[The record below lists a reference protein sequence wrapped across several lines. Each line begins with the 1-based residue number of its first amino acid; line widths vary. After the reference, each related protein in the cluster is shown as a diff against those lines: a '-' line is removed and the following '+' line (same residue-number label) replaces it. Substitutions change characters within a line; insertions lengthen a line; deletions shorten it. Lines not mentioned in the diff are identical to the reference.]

1 MWLRRV
7 LISQVGLG
15 AKDMLAREPDL
26 TLYRQLSQFTLQ
38 VACLW
43 TMVLGW
49 GRWSMPI
56 RWTRLNARLWNGSK
70 VWQREWSCTS
80 LDNTS
85 LMLKLIRWSENGSLL
100 LGLNTNFG
108 MGQQKCLF
116 FVLIA
121 LGSDSPIDAGSKV
134 NVFRKHD
141 HQRWRY
147 HHRLLDCQ
155 SPYFQLQFPLDR
167 QIPMDH

>member
-43 TMVLGW
+43 TMVLGC

-56 RWTRLNARLWNGSK
+56 QWTRLKARLWNGSK

-121 LGSDSPIDAGSKV
+121 LGSDSPIDAAPKWMCSENKTIRDGGITVVFWIIKV
-134 NVFRKHD
+134 RTFNWNF
-141 HQRWRY
+141 
-147 HHRLLDCQ
+147 L
-155 SPYFQLQFPLDR
+155 
-167 QIPMDH
+167 

>member
-1 MWLRRV
+1 MWLRHV

-121 LGSDSPIDAGSKV
+121 LGSDSPIDAAPKWMCSENKTIRDGGITVVFWIIKV
-134 NVFRKHD
+134 RTFNWNF
-141 HQRWRY
+141 
-147 HHRLLDCQ
+147 L
-155 SPYFQLQFPLDR
+155 
-167 QIPMDH
+167 